1 MLKLNQVEVLCLW
14 LLVMLWPPDEVK
26 LKECLIKQAVILK
39 EESLNLKEEVLHELT
54 PLEMDRL
61 LPPARLI
68 PERATLLCSEYP
80 FEQYCQG

>member
-1 MLKLNQVEVLCLW
+1 
-14 LLVMLWPPDEVK
+14 MLWPPDEVK
-26 LKECLIKQAVILK
+26 LKECSVKQGVILK
-39 EESLNLKEEVLHELT
+39 EEELHELT

-61 LPPARLI
+61 FPPARLI